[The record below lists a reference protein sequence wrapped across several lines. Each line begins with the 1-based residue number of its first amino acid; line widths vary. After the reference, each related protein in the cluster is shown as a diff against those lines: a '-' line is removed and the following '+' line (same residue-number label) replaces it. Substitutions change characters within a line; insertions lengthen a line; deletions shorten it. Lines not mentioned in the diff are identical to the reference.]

1 MTRFFM
7 RVVGGILGLFAGL
20 LAIAAPLNFYSNLFT
35 TPTTAPKLTLAP
47 DGQPDFW
54 SGIGASL
61 IVLLLTAVLAF
72 VSFILIRFAFTSPQA
87 EMIEEAEAAEEAG
100 NSEGAR
106 EPQEVQ
112 HK

>member
-7 RVVGGILGLFAGL
+7 RVIGGFLGLFAGL

-35 TPTTAPKLTLAP
+35 TPTTAPKLNFQP

-54 SGIGASL
+54 SGIGGSM

-72 VSFILIRFAFTSPQA
+72 VSFILIRFAFTSPAAEALAEA
-87 EMIEEAEAAEEAG
+87 EM
-100 NSEGAR
+100 SEQTY
-106 EPQEVQ
+106 EPQEDEKPAEVE

>member
-7 RVVGGILGLFAGL
+7 RVIGGILGLFAGA

-35 TPTTAPKLTLAP
+35 TPTTAPKLNLAP

-61 IVLLLTAVLAF
+61 IVLLLTTVLAF

-87 EMIEEAEAAEEAG
+87 EMIEEPGEHDDSHDAPQ
-100 NSEGAR
+100 
-106 EPQEVQ
+106 PQEVQ

>member
-7 RVVGGILGLFAGL
+7 RVLGGILGLFAGV
-20 LAIAAPLNFYSNLFT
+20 LAIVAPLNFYSNLFT
-35 TPTTAPKLTLAP
+35 TPTDAPKLSLP

-87 EMIEEAEAAEEAG
+87 EAAEEA
-100 NSEGAR
+100 SEV
-106 EPQEVQ
+106 EDPQEAEKSAEFQ
-112 HK
+112 DK

>member
-7 RVVGGILGLFAGL
+7 RVVGGILGLFAGA
-20 LAIAAPLNFYSNLFT
+20 LALAAPLNFYSNLFT
-35 TPTTAPKLTLAP
+35 TPTTAPKLDLTP
-47 DGQPDFW
+47 NGQPDFW

-72 VSFILIRFAFTSPQA
+72 VSFILIRFAFTNPQA
-87 EMIEEAEAAEEAG
+87 EMVEEADAAGEPQE
-100 NSEGAR
+100 AR
-106 EPQEVQ
+106 EPHEFQ